1 MKRLIV
7 TIAAAVLLMTVAA
20 FGQPPC
26 TNNPSTANMPCVW
39 FPQPAPLPKS
49 PLPPVP
55 DPRDFDREMQRIAQQ
70 QERDAQKVYIP
81 KPTPTPEPTP
91 APAYTPAPAVHVY
104 VPPPDN
110 SAAMAQQRQAEA
122 NARLGEA
129 AGNAVGGLV
138 LRLRVKSYC
147 KSHSGETWI
156 FRNNSGQPIASGVC
170 R

>member
-91 APAYTPAPAVHVY
+91 APAYTPSETLFNTLPF
-104 VPPPDN
+104 PLTDGI
-110 SAAMAQQRQAEA
+110 SR
-122 NARLGEA
+122 
-129 AGNAVGGLV
+129 V
-138 LRLRVKSYC
+138 LRGTSINRTPTGPLQILGHVR
-147 KSHSGETWI
+147 
-156 FRNNSGQPIASGVC
+156 RDL
-170 R
+170 